1 MEKRRLGRTGHMS
14 TVAILGAVAYGRV
27 SQEATDASMRQVIE
41 MGINH
46 IDVAPT
52 YGEAELRVGPWMAR
66 ERQRFFLGCKTTQ
79 RTRQS
84 AADELQRS
92 LKRLQT
98 DHLDLYQ
105 LHAITTFE
113 ELDQV
118 TGPGGALEAIIAAR
132 EQGLTR
138 YVGITG
144 HGLLAPKIF
153 IEALQRFDFDTVLF
167 PINFKLFADEAYRQ
181 SADELLDLCQTKD
194 VGTMIIKSIAKGPW
208 GEDEHTH
215 HTWYR
220 PFTDPEM
227 IQKGVNFVLSQ
238 KVTGLCTA
246 GDLQVLPTVLQSC
259 EDFNPLSRAEQ
270 EALIKTADAY
280 QPIFT
285 PA

>member
-27 SQEATDASMRQVIE
+27 SQEATDASMQQVIE

-52 YGEAELRVGPWMAR
+52 YGDAELRVGPWMAR
-66 ERQRFFLGCKTTQ
+66 ERKRFFLGCKTTQ
-79 RTRQS
+79 RTRQT

-118 TGPGGALEAIIAAR
+118 TGPGGALETIIAAR
-132 EQGLTR
+132 DQGLTR
-138 YVGITG
+138 FIGITG

-153 IEALQRFDFDTVLF
+153 IEALKRFDFDTVLF
-167 PINFKLFADEAYRQ
+167 PINFKLFADDAYRQ
-181 SADELLDLCQTKD
+181 SAEQLLELCQAKD

-259 EDFNPLSRAEQ
+259 EKFTPLSRKEQ
-270 EALIKTADAY
+270 DALIKTADAY

-285 PA
+285 PS